1 MNFFKIDPKQAGSGC
16 RAESMKKGGGG
27 NRRISSSYLFS
38 TLFFQWDSRSGLGVG
53 HIYKPK
59 DQLILILQI

>member
-1 MNFFKIDPKQAGSGC
+1 MNFFKIDPNPAGSGC

-38 TLFFQWDSRSGLGVG
+38 TLVFSMV
-53 HIYKPK
+53 
-59 DQLILILQI
+59 